1 MAGLV
6 TNSDAKCYY
15 TKLSSVLFMSH
26 KSARTVMAWL
36 MANIQTHIHFNRWP
50 HDPEPSFYWSCG
62 HYYKE
67 EEKKT
72 SRAKNCPTFS
82 TCTIL
87 TWRLHTRTWM
97 TYSTWMIRVCG
108 MHIYHIH
115 DTALLASKH
124 KVQYTGR
131 LQNDIL
137 TMTKYLQF
145 RLATCPTKTKTAF
158 ILIKLFFRFSSSFLF
173 FPPPPPFSPH
183 TINGE
188 LWNGEDRQ
196 K

>member
-36 MANIQTHIHFNRWP
+36 MANIQTHIHFNRWLQ
-50 HDPEPSFYWSCG
+50 G
-62 HYYKE
+62 R
-67 EEKKT
+67 KT
-72 SRAKNCPTFS
+72 AQLF
-82 TCTIL
+82 
-87 TWRLHTRTWM
+87 RLVRYLHGVYIRVHEWHTAHEWYVYAVC
-97 TYSTWMIRVCG
+97 TYSINE
-108 MHIYHIH
+108 H
-115 DTALLASKH
+115 DTASLASKH

-158 ILIKLFFRFSSSFLF
+158 ILIKLFFQIFLLFPFLPSSSSLL
-173 FPPPPPFSPH
+173 SSH
-183 TINGE
+183 
-188 LWNGEDRQ
+188 D
-196 K
+196 